1 MAKEMGY
8 TMRVINTAD
17 IFSNAGYQRP
27 IDVKEVRKIVTHW
40 DENQVNP
47 PKVSYRNGKFY
58 VFDGQHTINA
68 LKLRNN
74 GKDVDVLC
82 RVYTGLTYEDEARL
96 FAAQNGISKAVSKAQ
111 RVKAL
116 YEAKDPDVMAVL
128 EIVLSHGRSDL
139 SAMSDASKQFWAFA
153 KALDIYKKRGA
164 NRVDT
169 IMGIIDLAWGT
180 DFDGYRSKI
189 LSGLNILLDTY
200 PNEVKVGE
208 LAKRLSLVTPTKIEA
223 EAAADNI
230 HRGAKGYAFQM
241 VLAYNKGRKK
251 ASTRLDEREI
261 R

>member
-1 MAKEMGY
+1 M
-8 TMRVINTAD
+8 
-17 IFSNAGYQRP
+17 S
-27 IDVKEVRKIVTHW
+27 
-40 DENQVNP
+40 
-47 PKVSYRNGKFY
+47 
-58 VFDGQHTINA
+58 
-68 LKLRNN
+68 
-74 GKDVDVLC
+74 
-82 RVYTGLTYEDEARL
+82 GLTYEDEARL